1 MTYFWNRLRVHL
13 NVLLLLAVSSA
24 AARGAQD
31 VWTDVE
37 RIVAIG
43 DIHGDYDQFL
53 ILLRSAG
60 LIDEKARWSGG
71 KTHLVQTGDV
81 LDRGPDSRKVMD
93 LLRKLEKHSRKAGG
107 RVHALIG
114 NHEAMNVYGDLRY
127 VTSGEFA
134 AFRGKNSKR
143 LREAYFKA
151 AVEEAKQ
158 NSATGELPVAEAS
171 FRAEWESEHPLGYFE
186 HASNLA
192 PRGKYGKWIRSHNAV
207 VKINDILF
215 LHGGIGPKYATLPLR
230 AINETVRKELKLDF
244 NQLMLQGAMIL
255 DPEGPLWFRGLV
267 PENEE
272 AMSAQL
278 TGILS
283 SFEAERMVVGHTSR
297 TGAIMPYFDGRVM
310 AIDVG
315 ISKYY
320 GGRLACLLIEDGKAY
335 ALHRGTN
342 LELPAR
348 GGEALLSYLREAS
361 SLDPSPSPLLA
372 AIGVLEASLSF
383 PSGP

>member
-1 MTYFWNRLRVHL
+1 MTYLWNRKLVLL
-13 NVLLLLAVSSA
+13 NVLLVLAVSSA
-24 AARGAQD
+24 AGYGAQD
-31 VWTDVE
+31 VWTGVQ

-43 DIHGDYDQFL
+43 DVHGDYDQFL
-53 ILLRSAG
+53 VLVRSAG
-60 LIDEKARWSGG
+60 LIDEEERWSGG

-81 LDRGPDSRKVMD
+81 PDRGPDSRKVMD
-93 LLRKLEKHSRKAGG
+93 LLRKLEKQSRKAGG

-127 VTSGEFA
+127 VTPREFA
-134 AFRGKNSKR
+134 AFRGKSSKR

-158 NSATGELPVAEAS
+158 TSTTGELPVEEAS
-171 FRAEWESEHPLGYFE
+171 FRAEWESKHPLGYFE

-192 PRGKYGKWIRSHNAV
+192 SGGKYGKWIRSHNAV

-215 LHGGIGPKYATLPLR
+215 LHGGIGPKYAALSVR
-230 AINETVRKELKLDF
+230 EINETVRKELKLDF

-267 PENEE
+267 PETED

-278 TGILS
+278 TSILTN
-283 SFEAERMVVGHTSR
+283 FEAERMVVGHTSR
-297 TGAIMPYFDGRVM
+297 TGAIMPYFDGRVL

-315 ISKYY
+315 ISKFY
-320 GGRLACLLIEDGKAY
+320 GGRLACLLIEKEKVY
-335 ALHRGTN
+335 ALHRGTK

-348 GGEALLSYLREAS
+348 GGEALLSYLRKAS

>member
-1 MTYFWNRLRVHL
+1 MTYLWNRKLVLL
-13 NVLLLLAVSSA
+13 NVLLVLAVSSA
-24 AARGAQD
+24 AGYGAQD
-31 VWTDVE
+31 VWTGVQ

-43 DIHGDYDQFL
+43 DVHGDYDQFL
-53 ILLRSAG
+53 VLVRSAG
-60 LIDEKARWSGG
+60 LIDEEERWSGG

-81 LDRGPDSRKVMD
+81 PDRGPDSRKVMD
-93 LLRKLEKHSRKAGG
+93 LLRKLEKQSRKAGG

-127 VTSGEFA
+127 VTPREFA
-134 AFRGKNSKR
+134 AFRGKSSKR

-158 NSATGELPVAEAS
+158 TSTTGELPVEEAS
-171 FRAEWESEHPLGYFE
+171 FRAEWESKHPLGYFE

-192 PRGKYGKWIRSHNAV
+192 SGGKYGKWIRSHNAV

-215 LHGGIGPKYATLPLR
+215 LHGGIGPKYAALSVR
-230 AINETVRKELKLDF
+230 EINETVRKELKLDF

-267 PENEE
+267 PETED

-278 TGILS
+278 TSILTN
-283 SFEAERMVVGHTSR
+283 FEAERMVVGHTSR
-297 TGAIMPYFDGRVM
+297 TGAIMPYFDGRVL

-315 ISKYY
+315 ISKFY
-320 GGRLACLLIEDGKAY
+320 GGRLACLLIEKGKVY
-335 ALHRGTN
+335 ALHRGTK

-348 GGEALLSYLREAS
+348 GGEALLSYLRKAS